1 MKEVVFHYAL
11 LIFSVKYMGCSFE
24 RQDGTR
30 NTNGFQKILNE
41 SNDKPNKELVGKG
54 DNFYNRS
61 LTSQLQDNGMEM

>member
-1 MKEVVFHYAL
+1 
-11 LIFSVKYMGCSFE
+11 MGCSFE
-24 RQDGTR
+24 RQGGTR